1 MFGLESTAMNALELP
16 LTELPVRPQPLQD
29 VQVRVE
35 RPSQLAAADWQ
46 LWTDWQKQNPALQS
60 PYFRPEF
67 TQAVS
72 RVREDV
78 EIAVLQTGGATAGF
92 LPFQR
97 SQLNIGKPV
106 GGKLCDFHGCIA
118 PAGFAFDPRQVLTT
132 ARLATWDFEHVPVDQ
147 TSFEPFATK
156 KDGAPGLELK
166 DGYAGWCEIRR
177 EQGSQVVSKTMQKVR
192 KLAREQGDLTLELQ
206 TDSAEVFEQ
215 LLAWKSAQ
223 YELTGLA
230 DVFAFPWTKALIEQL
245 QAKPSEEF
253 GGYLSVMRA
262 GQKIVAIC
270 YSLRSRHVMHAWF
283 TAYDRDLA
291 AYSPGLVMFL
301 KMTEAWPQLG
311 ITRFELGK
319 GDERFKWNLAT
330 DSQELME
337 GCVSRPTLT
346 TWLRSGWRTTRDWV
360 EQSPLASTAKLSGNL
375 LQPLRRWLA
384 YR

>member
-1 MFGLESTAMNALELP
+1 MSIAELP
-16 LTELPVRPQPLQD
+16 ETVESPPIAPVQP
-29 VQVRVE
+29 VQVSVE
-35 RPSQLAAADWQ
+35 RPAQLAAADWQ
-46 LWTDWQKQNPALQS
+46 LWTEWQQQNPALAS

-72 RVREDV
+72 RVRDDV
-78 EIAVLQTGGATAGF
+78 EIAVLKTEGKTAGF

-97 SQLNIGKPV
+97 GQLNIGKPV
-106 GGKLCDFHGCIA
+106 GGKLCDFHGCIS
-118 PAGFAFDPRQVLTT
+118 PAGFTFDARQVVAA
-132 ARLATWDFEHVPVDQ
+132 ARLATWDFEHVPASQ
-147 TSFEPFATK
+147 TSFTPFAVQR
-156 KDGAPGLELK
+156 DNAPGLELK
-166 DGYAGWCEIRR
+166 DGYAGWCELRR

-192 KLAREQGDLTLELQ
+192 KLAREQGELTLELQ
-206 TDSAEVFEQ
+206 STSAEVFET

-223 YELTGLA
+223 YQLTGLA
-230 DVFAFPWTKALIEQL
+230 DVFAFPWTRALIEQL
-245 QAKPSEEF
+245 QAPTGGEF
-253 GGYLSVMRA
+253 GGYMSVLRA

-270 YSLRSRHVMHAWF
+270 YSIRSRHVMHAWF
-283 TAYDRDLA
+283 TAYDRELS

-301 KMTEAWPQLG
+301 QMTEAWPQVG
-311 ITRFELGK
+311 VTRFELGK

-337 GCVSRPTLT
+337 GSVARPTMT
-346 TWLRSGWRTTRDWV
+346 TWLRNSWRTTRDWV

>member
-1 MFGLESTAMNALELP
+1 MTAENPAVEVP
-16 LTELPVRPQPLQD
+16 FAPVD
-29 VQVRVE
+29 VSVLRTAQMTPAHWE
-35 RPSQLAAADWQ
+35 QWNNWQ
-46 LWTDWQKQNPALQS
+46 QRNPALAS

-67 TQAVS
+67 TQAVA

-78 EIAVLQTGGATAGF
+78 EIAVLQRDGQTTGF

-97 SQLNIGKPV
+97 GQLNIGKPV

-118 PAGFAFDPRQVLTT
+118 PADFNFDARQVLAG
-132 ARLATWDFEHVPVDQ
+132 ARLASWDFEHVPAGQ
-147 TSFEPFATK
+147 TSFAPFAVTR
-156 KDGAPGLELK
+156 DQAPGLELK
-166 DGYAGWCEIRR
+166 DGYAGWCEQRR

-206 TDSAEVFEQ
+206 STSEMVFET

-223 YELTGLA
+223 YQLTGLA
-230 DVFAFPWTKALIEQL
+230 DVFAYPWTRSLIEQL
-245 QAKPSEEF
+245 QAPTGGEF
-253 GGYLSVMRA
+253 GGWMSVLRA
-262 GQKIVAIC
+262 GQKVVSIC
-270 YSLRSRHVMHAWF
+270 YSIRSRHVMHAWF

-301 KMTEAWPQLG
+301 KMTEAWPQVG

-337 GCVSRPTLT
+337 GSVSRPTMA
-346 TWLRSGWRTTRDWV
+346 TWLRSGWRTTRDWLNK
-360 EQSPLASTAKLSGNL
+360 SPVSGKLL
-375 LQPLRRWLA
+375 KPLRQWLA
-384 YR
+384 YK

>member
-1 MFGLESTAMNALELP
+1 MTTAV
-16 LTELPVRPQPLQD
+16 LPVNDSPAATDSLP
-29 VQVRVE
+29 VKVSVA
-35 RPSQLAAADWQ
+35 LADKLPAADWA
-46 LWTDWQKQNPALQS
+46 LWSQWQQTNPALAS

-72 RVREDV
+72 RVRDDV
-78 EIAVLQTGGATAGF
+78 EIAILKRAGQTVGL

-97 SQLNIGKPV
+97 GPLNIGKPV
-106 GGKLCDFHGCIA
+106 GGKLCDFHGCVSTA
-118 PAGFAFDPRQVLTT
+118 DFTFDPRQVLAG
-132 ARLATWDFEHVPVDQ
+132 ARLATWDFEHVPASQV
-147 TSFEPFATK
+147 SFAPFATK
-156 KDGAPGLELK
+156 RDQAPGLELK
-166 DGYAGWCEIRR
+166 DGYAGWCELRR

-206 TDSAEVFEQ
+206 STSPEVLET

-230 DVFAFPWTKALIEQL
+230 DVFSFPWTRALIEQL
-245 QAKPSEEF
+245 QAPTGGEF
-253 GGYLSVMRA
+253 GGWMSVLRA
-262 GQKIVAIC
+262 GPRIVAIC
-270 YSLRSRHVMHAWF
+270 YSLRSRNVMHAWF

-301 KMTEAWPQLG
+301 KMTEAWPQVG
-311 ITRFELGK
+311 VTRFELGK

-337 GCVSRPTLT
+337 GTVARPTMA
-346 TWLRSGWRTTRDWV
+346 TWLRSGWRATRGLL
-360 EQSPLASTAKLSGNL
+360 EQSSTTKFPGNL
-375 LQPLRRWLA
+375 LQPIRRWLA

>member
-1 MFGLESTAMNALELP
+1 MSLAELPETVESTLAVPA
-16 LTELPVRPQPLQD
+16 QP
-29 VQVRVE
+29 VQVSVE
-35 RPSQLAAADWQ
+35 RPAQLATADWQ
-46 LWTDWQKQNPALQS
+46 LWTEWQQQNPALAS

-72 RVREDV
+72 RVRDDV
-78 EIAVLQTGGATAGF
+78 EIAVLKTEGKTAGF

-97 SQLNIGKPV
+97 GQLNIGKPV
-106 GGKLCDFHGCIA
+106 GGKLCDFHGCIS
-118 PAGFAFDPRQVLTT
+118 PAGFAFDARQVVAA
-132 ARLATWDFEHVPVDQ
+132 ARLATWDFEHVPASQ
-147 TSFEPFATK
+147 ASFAPFAVK
-156 KDGAPGLELK
+156 RDNAPGLELR
-166 DGYAGWCEIRR
+166 DGYAGWCELRR

-206 TDSAEVFEQ
+206 STSAEVFET

-223 YELTGLA
+223 YQSTGLA
-230 DVFAFPWTKALIEQL
+230 DVFSFPWTRSLIEQL
-245 QAKPSEEF
+245 QAPTDGEF
-253 GGYLSVMRA
+253 GGYMSVLRA

-270 YSLRSRHVMHAWF
+270 YSIRSRHVMHAWF
-283 TAYDRDLA
+283 TAYDRDLS

-301 KMTEAWPQLG
+301 QMTEAWPQIG
-311 ITRFELGK
+311 VTRFELGK

-337 GCVSRPTLT
+337 GSVAQPTVT
-346 TWLRSGWRTTRDWV
+346 TWLRNSWRTTRAWV
-360 EQSPLASTAKLSGNL
+360 EQSPLASTAKFSGNL